1 MRVIALADPYG
12 RRTIERLESEAKRQA
27 GLLDYVAMMVD
38 VELPDNSETESE
50 KHANDE

>member
-38 VELPDNSETESE
+38 VELPDDSETESE
-50 KHANDE
+50 EHADNE

>member
-1 MRVIALADPYG
+1 MRVIAIADPYG

-50 KHANDE
+50 HSSDE

>member
-1 MRVIALADPYG
+1 MRVTAIADPYG

-38 VELPDNSETESE
+38 VELPDNSETEME
-50 KHANDE
+50 GHTDDE